1 MRDLSYLETFA
12 LYQAV
17 AHETAIY
24 DAHLQVIYPA
34 LGLAG
39 EAGEVANK
47 VKKVY
52 RDSGGVMSN
61 EHREKIAK
69 EIGGVLWYVAALC
82 TDLGI
87 SMADVARENLCA
99 LRDRA
104 ERGTLHGDGDDR

>member
-69 EIGGVLWYVAALC
+69 EI
-82 TDLGI
+82 